1 MMCIHTCTYA
11 MYIPKIECVIIMMC
25 MCKIMCNSKYILS
38 PSRAQLSEVEQRLAQ
53 LEGVVG
59 STDTQ
64 VVSFSLST
72 MSKAVM

>member
-1 MMCIHTCTYA
+1 
-11 MYIPKIECVIIMMC
+11 MC
-25 MCKIMCNSKYILS
+25 MCKIMCNSKYVLS